1 MSAAKTLPRR
11 IEFVL
16 SMPLVATTDT
26 EADGIGLKEML
37 AHAALHAL
45 AKKSADEIAR
55 HIVVT
60 DDVWTTA
67 PVAHAS

>member
-1 MSAAKTLPRR
+1 MSHLPRR

-16 SMPLVATTDT
+16 SLPLAATTDT
-26 EADGIGLKEML
+26 DADGIGLKEML

-45 AKKSADEIAR
+45 THKSADEIAR

-67 PVAHAS
+67 PATAHAS